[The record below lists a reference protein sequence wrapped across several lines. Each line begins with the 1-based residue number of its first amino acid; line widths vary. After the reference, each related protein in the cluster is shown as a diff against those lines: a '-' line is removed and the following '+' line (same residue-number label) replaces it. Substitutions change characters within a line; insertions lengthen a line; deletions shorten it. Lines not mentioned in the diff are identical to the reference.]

1 MSDEGEYNSPEA
13 FVEDVPLTKIFGLHP
28 KTQILA
34 AMLSDRDDEL
44 AAFTTREV
52 SRITGLDEG
61 EFSKHLDELL
71 EYGLVTETT
80 DDMPETGTYQLSHE
94 NQAVDALIELNETLS
109 GHFQE

>member
-13 FVEDVPLTKIFGLHP
+13 FVEGVPLTKVFGLHP

-34 AMLSDRDDEL
+34 AMLSERDDEL

-52 SRITGLDEG
+52 SRITGLDER
-61 EFSKHLDELL
+61 ELSKHLDEFL

-80 DDMPETGTYQLSHE
+80 DDMPETETYKLCHE
-94 NQAVDALIELNETLS
+94 HQAVDTLIELNETLA